1 MARQEGPR
9 EDLLAEAVALVERM
23 EVTLASGEPVVVG
36 FRKDGC
42 ASFFF
47 DQDPVYQFN
56 TAGELRRVYYSGL
69 RYKADGRKLVS
80 LEPRRQTNEVAM
92 VRHAISAD
100 ETAAMLSEAERRLDG
115 LQAALAEGQFT
126 LIGRVPVEVDVARR
140 ALAWLTVRIQPLVLA
155 DAPHAR

>member
-23 EVTLASGEPVVVG
+23 ELRLASGEPVVVG

-56 TAGELRRVYYSGL
+56 TAGELRRVYHAGL

-80 LEPRRQTNEVAM
+80 LEPRRQTNEVTM
-92 VRHAISAD
+92 VRHEISTD
-100 ETAAMLSEAERRLDG
+100 ETAALLSEAERRLDG
-115 LQAALAEGQFT
+115 LQGALAEGRFT
-126 LIGRVPVEVDVARR
+126 LVGRVPAEVDVARR
-140 ALAWLTVRIQPLVLA
+140 TLAWLADRLRPLVLA
-155 DAPHAR
+155 DAPNAR